1 MFPHKNCPMFLSCRS
16 LFFFSSSLL
25 CGLELIYYRAETWQ
39 RSRHNNLK
47 NVHTKIQW
55 WVSWFILSQ
64 SLPENSV
71 LRNGAQL
78 MHKWACNPVYFI
90 FWGKKKIKGFWHFS
104 CYRHSPDYEQKPETS
119 FKKAMFLHSCFQ
131 QRITLYK
138 NLDIFAL
145 YYVLFFFFSPLR
157 KPGFPRSLASLQ
169 WLDRFYACIQEVFR
183 LSN

>member
-1 MFPHKNCPMFLSCRS
+1 MLQQS
-16 LFFFSSSLL
+16 FFSSSLL

-47 NVHTKIQW
+47 NVHTKIQR

-90 FWGKKKIKGFWHFS
+90 FQGKKKTFDISVATDTTLTMNKSQNHHLRKRCFCIAAFSRESHF
-104 CYRHSPDYEQKPETS
+104 
-119 FKKAMFLHSCFQ
+119 
-131 QRITLYK
+131 YK

-145 YYVLFFFFSPLR
+145 YYIPFLFPQKTWIS
-157 KPGFPRSLASLQ
+157 
-169 WLDRFYACIQEVFR
+169 
-183 LSN
+183 

>member
-90 FWGKKKIKGFWHFS
+90 FLGKKKKASDISVATDTVLTMNKSQNHHLRKQCFCIAAFSRESHFT
-104 CYRHSPDYEQKPETS
+104 RTLT
-119 FKKAMFLHSCFQ
+119 FLPF
-131 QRITLYK
+131 IT
-138 NLDIFAL
+138 
-145 YYVLFFFFSPLR
+145 FFFFFFLPSEN
-157 KPGFPRSLASLQ
+157 
-169 WLDRFYACIQEVFR
+169 LDFQGLWHPY
-183 LSN
+183 NG

>member
-1 MFPHKNCPMFLSCRS
+1 MLQQS
-16 LFFFSSSLL
+16 FFSSSLL

-47 NVHTKIQW
+47 NVHTKIQR

-71 LRNGAQL
+71 LRNRAQL

-90 FWGKKKIKGFWHFS
+90 FQGKKKKDFWHFS
-104 CYRHSPDYEQKPETS
+104 CYRHNPDYEQKPEPS

-131 QRITLYK
+131 QRITLLQEPWHFCPLLHSFSFSSE
-138 NLDIFAL
+138 NLDFL
-145 YYVLFFFFSPLR
+145 GLWHPYN
-157 KPGFPRSLASLQ
+157 G
-169 WLDRFYACIQEVFR
+169 
-183 LSN
+183 